1 MDKFYGEVAA
11 QGEGGRGGGY
21 VSMRAGRET
30 DHTAAATRGLATA
43 CSRGPRSRV
52 VCVGGAAHTRPS
64 LLVVPRGLCVL
75 MARAPIV
82 WSSGPRARVSL
93 LAVAA
98 RPGWFRRC
106 AGRVEPFP
114 IVVTSVSTRSR
125 SSQRCTTW

>member
-11 QGEGGRGGGY
+11 QGAGGVGY

-43 CSRGPRSRV
+43 CSRGPRARV

-64 LLVVPRGLCVL
+64 LL
-75 MARAPIV
+75 ARAPIV

-125 SSQRCTTW
+125 SSRRCTTW